1 MNSSN
6 ITKTYYHRLWKER
19 ISMQQVNC
27 CETMQPDTLNQS
39 SNEVNLSLS
48 GNVEI
53 IYIAVCMVNGV
64 SSLAAILGNFAVL
77 GAIWPTASLH
87 SPSHIFLFGL
97 ALSDFGVG
105 LFVQPM
111 FIVFLVIHLK
121 TAMYNAHYWNLFRFA
136 QAVFVAATALTLTGV
151 SVDKLMALTFH
162 LKYNAVLTIKRACI
176 VLFLIW
182 IASIGYGSTLLFSRR
197 LHRDLN
203 IVIFTSCLVV
213 NSVTYLVIYRIA
225 RRHHLQIHKQ
235 AQILAQP
242 GNGNLNMKTY
252 RKSVIS
258 MLFIF
263 ILFLI
268 CYVPYLFI
276 RVYSHFAPWS
286 PIQIGLALRLSAVIV
301 YFNSCLNPLIY
312 CWRMRELRR
321 GMKNFLKTLC

>member
-1 MNSSN
+1 
-6 ITKTYYHRLWKER
+6 
-19 ISMQQVNC
+19 MQQVNC

-48 GNVEI
+48 GKVEI
-53 IYIAVCMVNGV
+53 IYTAVCVVNGV
-64 SSLAAILGNFAVL
+64 SSFAAILGNFAAL
-77 GAIWPTASLH
+77 GAIWRTASLH
-87 SPSHIFLFGL
+87 APSHIFLFAL

-105 LFVQPM
+105 LFVQPT
-111 FIVFLVIHLK
+111 FIALLVIQLK

-136 QAVFVAATALTLTGV
+136 QAVFVAATALTLTTV
-151 SVDKLMALTFH
+151 SVDKLVALTFH

-176 VLFLIW
+176 VLFVIW

-203 IVIFTSCLVV
+203 FVIFTSCLVV
-213 NSVTYLVIYRIA
+213 NSVAYFVIYRIA
-225 RRHHLQIHKQ
+225 RRHQLQIHKQ
-235 AQILAQP
+235 AQVLAQP
-242 GNGNLNMKTY
+242 GKGNLNMKNY

-268 CYVPYLFI
+268 CYVPYIFV
-276 RVYSHFAPWS
+276 RVFTHFVRRN

-321 GMKNFLKTLC
+321 GMKTFLKTLC

>member
-1 MNSSN
+1 
-6 ITKTYYHRLWKER
+6 
-19 ISMQQVNC
+19 MQQVNC

-48 GNVEI
+48 RNLEI

-64 SSLAAILGNFAVL
+64 SSFAAILGNFAAL
-77 GAIWPTASLH
+77 GAIWRTASLH

-105 LFVQPM
+105 LFVQPT
-111 FIVFLVIHLK
+111 FIALLVIQLK
-121 TAMYNAHYWNLFRFA
+121 TAMYNAHYWNLFIFA
-136 QAVFVAATALTLTGV
+136 QAVFVAATALTLTTV

-213 NSVTYLVIYRIA
+213 NSVAYFVIYRIA
-225 RRHHLQIHKQ
+225 RRHQLQIHKQ
-235 AQILAQP
+235 AQVLAQP
-242 GNGNLNMKTY
+242 GKGNLNMKNY

-268 CYVPYLFI
+268 CYVPYIFI
-276 RVYSHFAPWS
+276 RVFRHFVPRN

>member
-1 MNSSN
+1 MACPLSRQS
-6 ITKTYYHRLWKER
+6 W
-19 ISMQQVNC
+19 
-27 CETMQPDTLNQS
+27 ETL
-39 SNEVNLSLS
+39 LL
-48 GNVEI
+48 
-53 IYIAVCMVNGV
+53 CM
-64 SSLAAILGNFAVL
+64 
-77 GAIWPTASLH
+77 GAIWRTASLH

-105 LFVQPM
+105 LFVQPT
-111 FIVFLVIHLK
+111 FIALLVIQLK

-136 QAVFVAATALTLTGV
+136 QAVFVAATALTLTTV

-176 VLFLIW
+176 VLFVIW

-213 NSVTYLVIYRIA
+213 NSVAYFVIYRIA
-225 RRHHLQIHKQ
+225 RRHQLQIHKQ
-235 AQILAQP
+235 AQVLAQP
-242 GNGNLNMKTY
+242 GKGNLNMKNY

-268 CYVPYLFI
+268 CYVPYIFI
-276 RVYSHFAPWS
+276 RVFTHFVPRN

-312 CWRMRELRR
+312 CWRIRELRR
-321 GMKNFLKTLC
+321 GMKTFLKTLC